1 MGMIDR
7 LSKRGAAFAR
17 RCGSGTRA
25 LVLTLSI
32 GGAIT
37 ASMFCARDGGVHAQ
51 ASAPSQKTTTPAR
64 PQSQPAG
71 SSTGQGRPTVQ
82 GHPSADDVAGRSSA
96 ILAHL
101 NAVLRFY
108 RDSAT
113 PIQKVGEPSDLLYR
127 DQAVTLASQIA
138 GFAFQSAK
146 AEAALLGGS
155 PKAGQPA
162 PTSQSQ
168 SQRLQAMR
176 VSVEQEI
183 VQLKA
188 QDAALQKALAT
199 AKPKQVA
206 ALQQERGD
214 VEGELEL
221 QTAMEDALAKIAS
234 MADSS
239 NEGGFSAE
247 IAQLERSAPGLT
259 DSKLK
264 SVPPNLDNVSA
275 AKSAGVTSQAEVLF
289 DLLGTR
295 QAIDNLIREVDGLHE
310 QAVALR
316 TPLTNTLRSTIAQG
330 QALSQQS
337 AAATAAATGAAGAAT
352 KAGRAASP
360 TSAAASA
367 NAASALVSTRT
378 NFDALTA
385 TFKALSSASV
395 PLSQEIVTLE
405 EGRASLEAWRSAVNV
420 EYLAILR
427 SLLLRVA
434 AIAVALLVIFVLGEV
449 WRRATT
455 RYVRDLRRRRQLL
468 VLRRLA
474 MGFLTGIVLI
484 FGLVTQFNS
493 LATFA
498 GFITAGIAVGLQTI
512 LLSVAAYFFIIGR
525 YGVKVGDRITITGVT
540 GDVIEVGL
548 VRFYMLEMAGSGTD
562 LYPTGRVAVFS
573 NAVLFQAGT
582 PLYKQMPGTEYAW
595 HEMTVKL
602 SPDVD
607 YRPVVQE
614 ILKAV
619 QGVYEGYKLQIER
632 QHKDLEVWMDSSID
646 LPGVQSN
653 LQLVDGGLQFW
664 VRFPVIIRKAAS
676 IDERM
681 TESMLQLISTN
692 QSVKSAVTAQPVIKA
707 AVKG

>member
-1 MGMIDR
+1 MGMNGW
-7 LSKRGAAFAR
+7 LSKRGAVFAR
-17 RCGSGTRA
+17 RGGSGMRVI
-25 LVLTLSI
+25 VLTLSI
-32 GGAIT
+32 GGVFT
-37 ASMFCARDGGVHAQ
+37 ASMFYASDHGVHGQTSPPSPAATQAQ
-51 ASAPSQKTTTPAR
+51 
-64 PQSQPAG
+64 PQSQAAE
-71 SSTGQGRPTVQ
+71 QRKPT
-82 GHPSADDVAGRSSA
+82 ADEAAARSDA

-108 RDSAT
+108 RDSSA

-146 AEAALLGGS
+146 AEAALLGRS
-155 PKAGQPA
+155 PKATQLA
-162 PTSQSQ
+162 PTTQSQ

-176 VSVEQEI
+176 ANVEQQI

-188 QDAALQKALAT
+188 QDAALEKELAT

-206 ALQQERGD
+206 ALQQQRED

-234 MADSS
+234 LTDSS

-289 DLLGTR
+289 SLLGTR
-295 QAIDNLIREVDGLHE
+295 QAIDNLIREADGLHQ

-330 QALSQQS
+330 QALSQQG
-337 AAATAAATGAAGAAT
+337 AAAAPAVGTAVKPATAAA
-352 KAGRAASP
+352 P
-360 TSAAASA
+360 A
-367 NAASALVSTRT
+367 NAASAPVSTRKS
-378 NFDALTA
+378 FDELTA

-395 PLSQEIVTLE
+395 PLSQEIMTME

-427 SLLLRVA
+427 SLLLRVG

-455 RYVRDLRRRRQLL
+455 RYVRDVRRRRQLL

-614 ILKAV
+614 ILKSV

-632 QHKDLEVWMDSSID
+632 QHKDLEIWMDSSID

-692 QSVKSAVTAQPVIKA
+692 QSVKSAVTTSPVIKA

>member
-7 LSKRGAAFAR
+7 LSKRGAVFAR

-25 LVLTLSI
+25 IALTLSI
-32 GGAIT
+32 GGVIA

-51 ASAPSQKTTTPAR
+51 ASTPPQTTTPPR
-64 PQSQPAG
+64 PQSQPARQG
-71 SSTGQGRPTVQ
+71 TGQATGQAQPTVQ

-108 RDSAT
+108 RDSAA

-146 AEAALLGGS
+146 AEAALLGRS
-155 PKAGQPA
+155 PKAAQPA

-176 VSVEQEI
+176 ANVEQQI

-206 ALQQERGD
+206 ALQQQRGD

-295 QAIDNLIREVDGLHE
+295 QAIDNLIREADGLHQ

-337 AAATAAATGAAGAAT
+337 AAETAAATGAAGTAKKT
-352 KAGRAASP
+352 G
-360 TSAAASA
+360 TAAASA
-367 NAASALVSTRT
+367 NAASALVSTRK

-405 EGRASLEAWRSAVNV
+405 EGRASLEAWRSAVNL

-434 AIAVALLVIFVLGEV
+434 AIAIALLVIFVLGEV

-455 RYVRDLRRRRQLL
+455 RYVRDVRRRRQLL

-632 QHKDLEVWMDSSID
+632 QHKDLEAWMDSSID

-692 QSVKSAVTAQPVIKA
+692 QSVKSAVTAQPIIKA